1 MAKFHFRYGA
11 MNAGKSTILL
21 QTAYNYEEKGK
32 KVVIL
37 KPSVDTKGD
46 EKIVSR
52 IGLERKVDYLIGDN
66 DSIISKLGDNIS
78 SFSCILV
85 DEAQFLK
92 RKQVDELFYISKMM
106 DIPVIAFGLRTDF
119 KSNGF
124 EGSIRLLEL
133 ADALEEMPTICRC
146 GKKARFNARKVD
158 GKFTFDGDSIVIDDN
173 SNVKYESLCGTC
185 YIEEQEK
192 SKKYKN
198 SFFEKNEK
206 CYFLNI
212 AFVEK

>member
-32 KVVIL
+32 KVVLI

-52 IGLERKVDYLIGDN
+52 IGLERKVDYLIGNN
-66 DSIISKLGDNIS
+66 DSIISKLGDNLS
-78 SFSCILV
+78 SLSCILV
-85 DEAQFLK
+85 DEVQFLK

-158 GKFTFDGDSIVIDDN
+158 GKFTFDGDSIVIDDT
-173 SNVKYESLCGTC
+173 SDVSYESLCGAC

-192 SKKYKN
+192 VLKIKKIIDK
-198 SFFEKNEK
+198 K
-206 CYFLNI
+206 
-212 AFVEK
+212 

>member
-32 KVVIL
+32 KVIL
-37 KPSVDTKGD
+37 IKPSVDTKGD

-66 DSIISKLGDNIS
+66 DSIISILGDNIIS
-78 SFSCILV
+78 IDCILV

-92 RKQVDELFYISKMM
+92 SNQVDELFYISKIM

-158 GKFTFDGDSIVIDDN
+158 GKFTFDGDSIVIDDKAE
-173 SNVKYESLCGTC
+173 VEYESLCGTC

-192 SKKYKN
+192 
-198 SFFEKNEK
+198 
-206 CYFLNI
+206 
-212 AFVEK
+212 V

>member
-1 MAKFHFRYGA
+1 MAKFHFKYGA
-11 MNAGKSTILL
+11 MNAGKSTVLL

-32 KVVIL
+32 KVVLI

-52 IGLERKVDYLIGDN
+52 IGLERKVDYLISDN

-78 SFSCILV
+78 SLSCILV

-92 RKQVDELFYISKMM
+92 RKQVDELFYISKIM

-133 ADALEEMPTICRC
+133 ADTLEEMPTICRC
-146 GKKARFNARKVD
+146 GRKARFNARKVD
-158 GKFTFDGDSIVIDDN
+158 GKFTFDGDSIVIDDT
-173 SNVKYESLCGTC
+173 SDVSYESLCGAC

-192 SKKYKN
+192 VLKIIDKK
-198 SFFEKNEK
+198 
-206 CYFLNI
+206 
-212 AFVEK
+212 

>member
-32 KVVIL
+32 KVVLI

-66 DSIISKLGDNIS
+66 DSIISKLGDNLS
-78 SFSCILV
+78 SLSCILV

-92 RKQVDELFYISKMM
+92 RKQVDELFYISKIMN
-106 DIPVIAFGLRTDF
+106 IPVIAFGLRTDF

-158 GKFTFDGDSIVIDDN
+158 GKFTFDGDSIVIDDKAE
-173 SNVKYESLCGTC
+173 VEYESLCGTC

-192 SKKYKN
+192 
-198 SFFEKNEK
+198 
-206 CYFLNI
+206 
-212 AFVEK
+212 V

>member
-32 KVVIL
+32 KVIL
-37 KPSVDTKGD
+37 IKPSVDTKGD

-78 SFSCILV
+78 SLSCILV

-92 RKQVDELFYISKMM
+92 RKQVDELFYISKIM

-158 GKFTFDGDSIVIDDN
+158 GKFTFDGDSIVIDDKAE
-173 SNVKYESLCGTC
+173 VEYESLCGTC
-185 YIEEQEK
+185 YKEEQEK
-192 SKKYKN
+192 
-198 SFFEKNEK
+198 
-206 CYFLNI
+206 
-212 AFVEK
+212 V

>member
-32 KVVIL
+32 KVILL

-66 DSIISKLGDNIS
+66 DSIISILGDNIIS
-78 SFSCILV
+78 IDCILV

-92 RKQVDELFYISKMM
+92 SNQVDELFYISKIMN
-106 DIPVIAFGLRTDF
+106 IPVIAFGLRTDF

-173 SNVKYESLCGTC
+173 SEVIYESLCGTC

-192 SKKYKN
+192 ILKRKK
-198 SFFEKNEK
+198 
-206 CYFLNI
+206 
-212 AFVEK
+212 

>member
-32 KVVIL
+32 KVVVL

-92 RKQVDELFYISKMM
+92 RKQVDELFYISKIM

-158 GKFTFDGDSIVIDDN
+158 GKFTFDGDSIVIDDT
-173 SNVKYESLCGTC
+173 SDVSYESLCGAC

-192 SKKYKN
+192 VLKRKK
-198 SFFEKNEK
+198 
-206 CYFLNI
+206 
-212 AFVEK
+212 

>member
-32 KVVIL
+32 KVILL

-66 DSIISKLGDNIS
+66 DSIISILGDNIIS
-78 SFSCILV
+78 IDCILV

-92 RKQVDELFYISKMM
+92 RKQVDELFYISKIM

-146 GKKARFNARKVD
+146 GKKARFNAREVD
-158 GKFTFDGDSIVIDDN
+158 GKFIFDGDSILIDDKAE
-173 SNVKYESLCGTC
+173 VEYESLCGTC

-192 SKKYKN
+192 VLKRKK
-198 SFFEKNEK
+198 
-206 CYFLNI
+206 
-212 AFVEK
+212 

>member
-32 KVVIL
+32 KVVVL

-92 RKQVDELFYISKMM
+92 RKQVDELFYISKIM

-158 GKFTFDGDSIVIDDN
+158 GKFTFDGDSIVIDDT
-173 SNVKYESLCGTC
+173 SDVSYESLCGAC

-192 SKKYKN
+192 VLKIKK
-198 SFFEKNEK
+198 
-206 CYFLNI
+206 
-212 AFVEK
+212 

>member
-32 KVVIL
+32 KVVVL

-52 IGLERKVDYLIGDN
+52 IGLERKVDYLIGNN
-66 DSIISKLGDNIS
+66 DSIISKLRDNIS
-78 SFSCILV
+78 SLSCILV
-85 DEAQFLK
+85 DEVQFLK
-92 RKQVDELFYISKMM
+92 REQVDGLFYISKMM

-173 SNVKYESLCGTC
+173 SEVIYESLCGAC

-192 SKKYKN
+192 IN
-198 SFFEKNEK
+198 
-206 CYFLNI
+206 
-212 AFVEK
+212 

>member
-52 IGLERKVDYLIGDN
+52 IGLERKADYLIGED
-66 DSIISKLGDNIS
+66 DSIISILGDNIIS
-78 SFSCILV
+78 IDCILV

-92 RKQVDELFYISKMM
+92 RKQVDELFYI
-106 DIPVIAFGLRTDF
+106 T
-119 KSNGF
+119 
-124 EGSIRLLEL
+124 
-133 ADALEEMPTICRC
+133 
-146 GKKARFNARKVD
+146 
-158 GKFTFDGDSIVIDDN
+158 
-173 SNVKYESLCGTC
+173 
-185 YIEEQEK
+185 
-192 SKKYKN
+192 KKYRK
-198 SFFEKNEK
+198 
-206 CYFLNI
+206 
-212 AFVEK
+212 

>member
-66 DSIISKLGDNIS
+66 DSIISKLGDNLS
-78 SFSCILV
+78 SLSCILV

-124 EGSIRLLEL
+124 EGAIRLLEL

-192 SKKYKN
+192 
-198 SFFEKNEK
+198 
-206 CYFLNI
+206 I
-212 AFVEK
+212 

>member
-32 KVVIL
+32 KVILL

-66 DSIISKLGDNIS
+66 DSIISILGDNIIS
-78 SFSCILV
+78 IDCILV

-92 RKQVDELFYISKMM
+92 SNQVDELFYISKIM

-173 SNVKYESLCGTC
+173 SEVIYESLCGIC

-192 SKKYKN
+192 ILKRKK
-198 SFFEKNEK
+198 
-206 CYFLNI
+206 
-212 AFVEK
+212 

>member
-146 GKKARFNARKVD
+146 GRKARFNARKVD

-173 SNVKYESLCGTC
+173 NEVIYESLCGTC

-192 SKKYKN
+192 VLKKKKIIN
-198 SFFEKNEK
+198 KK
-206 CYFLNI
+206 
-212 AFVEK
+212 

>member
-11 MNAGKSTILL
+11 MNAGKSTVLL
-21 QTAYNYEEKGK
+21 QTAYNYKEKGK
-32 KVVIL
+32 KVVLI

-78 SFSCILV
+78 SLSCILV
-85 DEAQFLK
+85 DEVQFLK

-133 ADALEEMPTICRC
+133 VDALEEMPTICRC

-173 SNVKYESLCGTC
+173 SEVIYESLCGTC

-192 SKKYKN
+192 VLKRKK
-198 SFFEKNEK
+198 
-206 CYFLNI
+206 
-212 AFVEK
+212 

>member
-52 IGLERKVDYLIGDN
+52 IGLERKVDYLIGNN

-78 SFSCILV
+78 SLSCILV
-85 DEAQFLK
+85 DEVQFLK

-106 DIPVIAFGLRTDF
+106 DIPVIAFGLR
-119 KSNGF
+119 SNGF

-146 GKKARFNARKVD
+146 GRKARFNARKVD
-158 GKFTFDGDSIVIDDN
+158 GEFTFDGDSR
-173 SNVKYESLCGTC
+173 S
-185 YIEEQEK
+185 K
-192 SKKYKN
+192 S
-198 SFFEKNEK
+198 
-206 CYFLNI
+206 
-212 AFVEK
+212 VV

>member
-32 KVVIL
+32 KVVLI

-66 DSIISKLGDNIS
+66 DSIISILGDNIIS
-78 SFSCILV
+78 IDCILV

-92 RKQVDELFYISKMM
+92 SNQVDELFYISKIM

-158 GKFTFDGDSIVIDDN
+158 GKFTFDGDSIVIDDK
-173 SNVKYESLCGTC
+173 SDVSYESLCGTC
-185 YIEEQEK
+185 YIEEQGK
-192 SKKYKN
+192 
-198 SFFEKNEK
+198 
-206 CYFLNI
+206 I
-212 AFVEK
+212 

>member
-52 IGLERKVDYLIGDN
+52 IGIERKVDYLIGDN

-146 GKKARFNARKVD
+146 GRKARFNARKVD

-173 SNVKYESLCGTC
+173 SEFEYESLCGTC

-192 SKKYKN
+192 N
-198 SFFEKNEK
+198 W
-206 CYFLNI
+206 
-212 AFVEK
+212 

>member
-66 DSIISKLGDNIS
+66 DSIISKLGDNLS
-78 SFSCILV
+78 SLSCILV

-124 EGSIRLLEL
+124 EGAIRLLEL

-185 YIEEQEK
+185 YIEEREE
-192 SKKYKN
+192 N
-198 SFFEKNEK
+198 
-206 CYFLNI
+206 
-212 AFVEK
+212 

>member
-146 GKKARFNARKVD
+146 GRKARFNARKVD

-192 SKKYKN
+192 
-198 SFFEKNEK
+198 
-206 CYFLNI
+206 I
-212 AFVEK
+212 

>member
-32 KVVIL
+32 KVVVL

-52 IGLERKVDYLIGDN
+52 IGLERKVDYLVSDN
-66 DSIISKLGDNIS
+66 DSIISKLGDNLS
-78 SFSCILV
+78 SLSCILV
-85 DEAQFLK
+85 DEVQFLK

-133 ADALEEMPTICRC
+133 VDALEEMPTICRC

-158 GKFTFDGDSIVIDDN
+158 GKFTFDGDSIVIDDT
-173 SNVKYESLCGTC
+173 SDVSYESLCGAC

-192 SKKYKN
+192 VLKIKK
-198 SFFEKNEK
+198 
-206 CYFLNI
+206 
-212 AFVEK
+212 

>member
-52 IGLERKVDYLIGDN
+52 IGLERKVDYLIGED
-66 DSIISKLGDNIS
+66 DSIISILGDNIIS
-78 SFSCILV
+78 IDCILV

-92 RKQVDELFYISKMM
+92 RKQVDELFYITKKYN
-106 DIPVIAFGLRTDF
+106 IPVIAFGIRTDF
-119 KSNGF
+119 KTNGF

-133 ADALEEMPTICRC
+133 ADELLEMPTICKC
-146 GKKARFNARKVD
+146 GKKARFNGRKVD
-158 GKFTFDGDSIVIDDN
+158 GKFILEGDSIVIDND
-173 SNVKYESLCGTC
+173 SAVSYESLCGEC
-185 YIEEQEK
+185 YINKLEK
-192 SKKYKN
+192 
-198 SFFEKNEK
+198 
-206 CYFLNI
+206 L
-212 AFVEK
+212 

>member
-146 GKKARFNARKVD
+146 GRKARFNARKVD

-192 SKKYKN
+192 K
-198 SFFEKNEK
+198 
-206 CYFLNI
+206 
-212 AFVEK
+212 

>member
-32 KVVIL
+32 KVILL

-66 DSIISKLGDNIS
+66 DSIISKLGDNIIS
-78 SFSCILV
+78 IDCILV

-92 RKQVDELFYISKMM
+92 SNQVDELFYISKIM

-173 SNVKYESLCGTC
+173 SEVIYESLCGTC

-192 SKKYKN
+192 VLKRKK
-198 SFFEKNEK
+198 
-206 CYFLNI
+206 
-212 AFVEK
+212 

>member
-78 SFSCILV
+78 SLSCILV

-124 EGSIRLLEL
+124 EGAIRLLEL

-192 SKKYKN
+192 
-198 SFFEKNEK
+198 
-206 CYFLNI
+206 I
-212 AFVEK
+212 

>member
-78 SFSCILV
+78 SLSCILV

-192 SKKYKN
+192 
-198 SFFEKNEK
+198 F
-206 CYFLNI
+206 
-212 AFVEK
+212 

>member
-146 GKKARFNARKVD
+146 GRKARFNARKVD

-185 YIEEQEK
+185 YIEEQK
-192 SKKYKN
+192 NKKRKN
-198 SFFEKNEK
+198 SF
-206 CYFLNI
+206 
-212 AFVEK
+212 

>member
-32 KVVIL
+32 KVVLL

-78 SFSCILV
+78 SLSCILV

-92 RKQVDELFYISKMM
+92 RKQVDELFYISKIM

-146 GKKARFNARKVD
+146 GKKARFNAREVD
-158 GKFTFDGDSIVIDDN
+158 GKFIFDGDSILIDDKAE
-173 SNVKYESLCGTC
+173 VKYESLCGTC

-192 SKKYKN
+192 
-198 SFFEKNEK
+198 
-206 CYFLNI
+206 
-212 AFVEK
+212 V